1 MRGQNCWEYKKC
13 GSGMAQSVKHKEGV
27 CPVAKET
34 RLDGLHG
41 GINACRACWVI
52 AGRTCDNEIQGSFTQ
67 KLDNSLE
74 CDFYQIVMREEHPD
88 FYNPGYILQ
97 MIR

>member
-1 MRGQNCWEYKKC
+1 MKGLNCWEYKKC
-13 GSGMAQSVKHKEGV
+13 GRGKNEPVKPKEGI

-41 GINACRACWVI
+41 GANAGRACWVI
-52 AGRTCDNEIQGSFTQ
+52 AGTTCDNETQGSFTQ
-67 KLDNSLE
+67 KLDNCLE

-97 MIR
+97 KIR